1 MRCIMGSFSIW
12 HWIVVLIVV
21 LAVFGTAKLRNI
33 GGDLGTALKGFKDAM
48 KEDEK
53 KKSKKLKLLSTKQK
67 TVKHLLKKAK
77 KTTLNHYSL
86 NLK

>member
-1 MRCIMGSFSIW
+1 MGSFSIW

-53 KKSKKLKLLSTKQK
+53 KEETKVETVEHK
-67 TVKHLLKKAK
+67 ADDSNATVKEEKKDNA
-77 KTTLNHYSL
+77 
-86 NLK
+86 

>member
-1 MRCIMGSFSIW
+1 MGSFSIW
-12 HWIVVLIVV
+12 HWIVVLVVV

-53 KKSKKLKLLSTKQK
+53 KDEQKTETVEHKSETTESKAESTETTQSKESKKDN
-67 TVKHLLKKAK
+67 A
-77 KTTLNHYSL
+77 
-86 NLK
+86 

>member
-12 HWIVVLIVV
+12 HWIVVLVVV

-53 KKSKKLKLLSTKQK
+53 KEEKKVETVEHKAENSETAAKESKKDN
-67 TVKHLLKKAK
+67 A
-77 KTTLNHYSL
+77 
-86 NLK
+86 

>member
-12 HWIVVLIVV
+12 HWIVVLVVV

-48 KEDEK
+48 KEDDK
-53 KKSKKLKLLSTKQK
+53 KEEQKVETVEHKAENSEATVKESKKDN
-67 TVKHLLKKAK
+67 A
-77 KTTLNHYSL
+77 
-86 NLK
+86 

>member
-1 MRCIMGSFSIW
+1 MGSFSIW
-12 HWIVVLIVV
+12 HWIVVLVVV

-53 KKSKKLKLLSTKQK
+53 KEEQKVEIVEHKAESNEAETVAKESKKDN
-67 TVKHLLKKAK
+67 A
-77 KTTLNHYSL
+77 
-86 NLK
+86 

>member
-12 HWIVVLIVV
+12 HWIVVLVVV

-53 KKSKKLKLLSTKQK
+53 KEEQKVETVEHKAENSETVAAPESKKDN
-67 TVKHLLKKAK
+67 A
-77 KTTLNHYSL
+77 
-86 NLK
+86 

>member
-1 MRCIMGSFSIW
+1 MGSFSIW
-12 HWIVVLIVV
+12 HWIVVLVVV

-53 KKSKKLKLLSTKQK
+53 KEEQKAETVEHKAESNEAETVAKESKKDN
-67 TVKHLLKKAK
+67 A
-77 KTTLNHYSL
+77 
-86 NLK
+86 